1 MLFTRGFLFN
11 NSNTNKM
18 NNETKVSGVTPEELL
33 SRVKTILETIIKETV
48 KPKPEQFVGVP
59 EVAKFCNESPRWVYL
74 KCKEKFL
81 PHIKTGKNASLK
93 FKLSE
98 VAEVMEKY
106 RIESDASPINYTI
119 DNKGNIIS

>member
-1 MLFTRGFLFN
+1 
-11 NSNTNKM
+11 M

-106 RIESDASPINYTI
+106 RVESSKTINYTI

>member
-1 MLFTRGFLFN
+1 
-11 NSNTNKM
+11 M
-18 NNETKVSGVTPEELL
+18 NNKTEVSGITPEELL
-33 SRVKTILETIIKETV
+33 SRVKTILEKTIKETIQ
-48 KPKPEQFVGVP
+48 PKPEEFVGVP

-81 PHIKTGKNASLK
+81 RYVKTGKNASLK

-106 RIESDASPINYTI
+106 RVESSKTINYEI
-119 DNKGNIIS
+119 DNKGNIISQ

>member
-1 MLFTRGFLFN
+1 MLFTREFLFK

-18 NNETKVSGVTPEELL
+18 NNKTEVSGITPEELL
-33 SRVKTILETIIKETV
+33 SRVKTILEKTIKETIQ
-48 KPKPEQFVGVP
+48 PKPEEFVGVP

-81 PHIKTGKNASLK
+81 PYVKTGKNASLK

-106 RIESDASPINYTI
+106 RVESSKTINYEI
-119 DNKGNIIS
+119 DNKGNIISQ

>member
-1 MLFTRGFLFN
+1 MLFTREFLFN

-106 RIESDASPINYTI
+106 RVESSKTINYTI

>member
-1 MLFTRGFLFN
+1 MLFTREFLLL
-11 NSNTNKM
+11 NSNSNNMDNKT
-18 NNETKVSGVTPEELL
+18 EVLSITPEELL
-33 SRVKTILETIIKETV
+33 SRVKIILEKTIKETV
-48 KPKPEQFVGVP
+48 QPRPEQFVGVP

-98 VAEVMEKY
+98 VAEVMEQY
-106 RIESDASPINYTI
+106 RIESSKTINYTI
-119 DNKGNIIS
+119 DKTGNIIS

>member
-1 MLFTRGFLFN
+1 MLFTREFLLL
-11 NSNTNKM
+11 NSNSNIMDNKT
-18 NNETKVSGVTPEELL
+18 EVLSITPEELL
-33 SRVKTILETIIKETV
+33 SRVKIILEKTIKETV
-48 KPKPEQFVGVP
+48 KPRPEQFVGVP

-106 RIESDASPINYTI
+106 RIESDSSPIN
-119 DNKGNIIS
+119 

>member
-1 MLFTRGFLFN
+1 MLFTREFLLL
-11 NSNTNKM
+11 NSNSNNMDNKT
-18 NNETKVSGVTPEELL
+18 EVLSITPEELL
-33 SRVKTILETIIKETV
+33 SRVKIILEKTIKETV
-48 KPKPEQFVGVP
+48 QPRPEQFVGVP

-98 VAEVMEKY
+98 VAEVMEQY
-106 RIESDASPINYTI
+106 RIESSKTINYII
-119 DNKGNIIS
+119 DKTGNIIS

>member
-1 MLFTRGFLFN
+1 MD
-11 NSNTNKM
+11 NKT
-18 NNETKVSGVTPEELL
+18 EVLSITPEELL
-33 SRVKTILETIIKETV
+33 SRVKIILEKTIKETV
-48 KPKPEQFVGVP
+48 QPRPEQFVGVP

-98 VAEVMEKY
+98 VAEVMEQY
-106 RIESDASPINYTI
+106 RIESSKTINYTI
-119 DNKGNIIS
+119 DKTGNIIS